1 MKNEFKLKQWQVK
14 GHEQEVTEVF
24 EGTVKEYFEEHMNRI
39 QNEQTIFRVVNSS
52 LGDTGFFI
60 ELSDDSSYT
69 IKCTAELVQGG
80 E

>member
-14 GHEQEVTEVF
+14 GHEQEVTEEF
-24 EGTVKEYFEEHMNRI
+24 EGTVKEYFEEHMRRI
-39 QNEQTIFRVVNSS
+39 HKDQTIFKVVNSS
-52 LGDTGFFI
+52 LGENGFFI
-60 ELSDDSSYT
+60 ELSDDSAYT